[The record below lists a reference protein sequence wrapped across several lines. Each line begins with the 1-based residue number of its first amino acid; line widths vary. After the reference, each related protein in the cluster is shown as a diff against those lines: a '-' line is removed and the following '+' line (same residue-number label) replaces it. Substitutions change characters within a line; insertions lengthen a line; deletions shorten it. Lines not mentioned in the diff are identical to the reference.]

1 MSNSYV
7 LIDEKI
13 NKKYERY
20 LKSIRKNVIKIP
32 KDYNL
37 YDEIASHTDIH
48 VLKIKEYVI
57 ADRRTYDFLQ
67 KYNIPNLL
75 CGKSELIREY
85 PGDIKYNVALVG
97 NIALHSFNYT
107 DDVVLE
113 YLDRFKYT
121 KIDIN
126 QGYTKCS
133 TFILDNKNVITSNKE
148 IAEKLIKNDI
158 NVLLLEES
166 DEENIRLLRDGV
178 ISNMHGFI
186 GGCMVR
192 IDNKCILFG
201 DASKLICGRKI
212 RDFVERNNYQFIDF
226 RGEEVIDYGGIV
238 LI

>member
-1 MSNSYV
+1 MSNNYV

-20 LKSIRKNVIKIP
+20 FKNIRKKVIKIP

-37 YDEIASHTDIH
+37 YEEISSHTDIH

-57 ADRRTYDFLQ
+57 ADKRTYSFLQ
-67 KYNIPNLL
+67 KYNIPNLV

-97 NIALHSFNYT
+97 NLALHSFDST
-107 DDVVLE
+107 DDVILE

-121 KIDIN
+121 KINVN

-133 TFILDNKNVITSNKE
+133 IFVLDSKNVITANKE
-148 IAEKLIKNDI
+148 IAEELIKNDI

-166 DEENIRLLRDGV
+166 DEENIRLLRNGV
-178 ISNMHGFI
+178 ISSMHGFI
-186 GGCMVR
+186 GGCMAR

-201 DASKLICGRKI
+201 DASKLICGKKI
-212 RDFVERNNYQFIDF
+212 KDFVEQNNYQFIDF

-238 LI
+238 LV